1 MASSNQTTLCLVLT
15 EQLTKPLLCNLN
27 TTYLL
32 TLLPENLKRSIIIIN
47 SSGTIYYAAQF
58 FAKKLHQ
65 IHRTFVAVA
74 MSCMYV
80 PTCISKTLLRHRQ
93 GCILYCILRNRR
105 KMRFF
110 TRSLLGSWDKSERER
125 KWCRCVLLY
134 VGTRNSN

>member
-58 FAKKLHQ
+58 FAKKITSNSSYFRSSSH
-65 IHRTFVAVA
+65 V
-74 MSCMYV
+74 MYV
-80 PTCISKTLLRHRQ
+80 CTYMHFKNSFKTQ
-93 GCILYCILRNRR
+93 TGMYTVLYTEEQAKNAIFYTFIVG
-105 KMRFF
+105 K
-110 TRSLLGSWDKSERER
+110 LGQKREREEMM
-125 KWCRCVLLY
+125 
-134 VGTRNSN
+134 